1 MPTVWHE
8 GKLCTCT
15 GMSRGWGCINLGKV
29 GGGIGSMDGFVQPG
43 HTLIGNIMDRLKQW
57 KIKKENEEYYD
68 DVLSE
73 VQTIL
78 INMDR

>member
-1 MPTVWHE
+1 MNLSELVVA
-8 GKLCTCT
+8 
-15 GMSRGWGCINLGKV
+15 IN
-29 GGGIGSMDGFVQPG
+29 S
-43 HTLIGNIMDRLKQW
+43 LKYDLQQF

-78 INMDR
+78 IDLNR

>member
-1 MPTVWHE
+1 MMGSGEFMRLSELVVA
-8 GKLCTCT
+8 
-15 GMSRGWGCINLGKV
+15 IN
-29 GGGIGSMDGFVQPG
+29 S
-43 HTLIGNIMDRLKQW
+43 LKYDLQQW
-57 KIKKENEEYYD
+57 NMKKENEEYYD

>member
-1 MPTVWHE
+1 MRLSELVVA
-8 GKLCTCT
+8 
-15 GMSRGWGCINLGKV
+15 IN
-29 GGGIGSMDGFVQPG
+29 S
-43 HTLIGNIMDRLKQW
+43 LKYDLQQF

-78 INMDR
+78 IDLNR

>member
-1 MPTVWHE
+1 M
-8 GKLCTCT
+8 KL
-15 GMSRGWGCINLGKV
+15 SELVVAIN
-29 GGGIGSMDGFVQPG
+29 S
-43 HTLIGNIMDRLKQW
+43 LKYDLQQW

-78 INMDR
+78 IDLNR

>member
-1 MPTVWHE
+1 M
-8 GKLCTCT
+8 KL
-15 GMSRGWGCINLGKV
+15 SELVVAIN
-29 GGGIGSMDGFVQPG
+29 S
-43 HTLIGNIMDRLKQW
+43 LKYDLQQW
-57 KIKKENEEYYD
+57 KMEKENEEYYD

>member
-1 MPTVWHE
+1 M
-8 GKLCTCT
+8 T
-15 GMSRGWGCINLGKV
+15 GSGEFMRMSELIVAIN
-29 GGGIGSMDGFVQPG
+29 S
-43 HTLIGNIMDRLKQW
+43 LKYDLQQW

-78 INMDR
+78 INLDR